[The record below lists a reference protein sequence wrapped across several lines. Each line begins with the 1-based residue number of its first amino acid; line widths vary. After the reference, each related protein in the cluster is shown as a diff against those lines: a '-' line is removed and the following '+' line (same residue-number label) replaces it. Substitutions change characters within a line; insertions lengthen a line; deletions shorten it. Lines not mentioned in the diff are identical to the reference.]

1 MAYKTVVTNP
11 SPLMRQTVEFLQ
23 QMTQQKG
30 DFALAMLLQAESGL
44 SDKWNLVLSAP
55 WIDRDGLGA
64 TIPTI
69 TASLL
74 KHLSKVNAH
83 KLERISVVPTADPLV
98 AFAVEQWRTE
108 LGEVSFVPHSW
119 GRPDPA
125 RAGVPQLEDAYVLL
139 AAHPRTHKGHQAQ
152 PLQTRA

>member
-1 MAYKTVVTNP
+1 MAYKTVVANP
-11 SPLMRQTVEFLQ
+11 SPLVRQTVGFLQ

-30 DFALAMLLQAESGL
+30 DFALAMLLQSESGL

-83 KLERISVVPTADPLV
+83 KLERVSVLPTTDPLV
-98 AFAVEQWRTE
+98 GLMAEHSIS
-108 LGEVSFVPHSW
+108 LGEVYFVPELW
-119 GRPDPA
+119 A
-125 RAGVPQLEDAYVLL
+125 RREFGAQAGVPQLEGAFVMV
-139 AAHPRTHKGHQAQ
+139 AEQPRTSRGHQAQ
-152 PLQTRA
+152 PAQTRA

>member
-30 DFALAMLLQAESGL
+30 NFALAMLLQAESGL

-69 TASLL
+69 TASLV

-83 KLERISVVPTADPLV
+83 KLERVSVVPTTDPLV
-98 AFAVEQWRTE
+98 GMMADYRIP
-108 LGEVSFVPHSW
+108 LGEVNFIQHLW

-125 RAGVPQLEDAYVLL
+125 RAGVPQLEDAYVLV
-139 AAHPRTHKGHQAQ
+139 AEQTRTSRGHQAQ
-152 PLQTRA
+152 PVHSRA